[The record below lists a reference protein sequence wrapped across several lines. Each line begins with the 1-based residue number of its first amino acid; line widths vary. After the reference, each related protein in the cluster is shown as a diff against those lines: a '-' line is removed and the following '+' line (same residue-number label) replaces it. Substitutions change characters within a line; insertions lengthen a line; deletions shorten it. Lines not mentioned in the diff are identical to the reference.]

1 VNDVLDADVV
11 LQLNPGGDTGKARVP
26 LMVGAARRRLGRQIV
41 KEKLA

>member
-1 VNDVLDADVV
+1 MSDVRNAEVV

-26 LMVGAARRRLGRQIV
+26 LMVGAARRRLGQIV